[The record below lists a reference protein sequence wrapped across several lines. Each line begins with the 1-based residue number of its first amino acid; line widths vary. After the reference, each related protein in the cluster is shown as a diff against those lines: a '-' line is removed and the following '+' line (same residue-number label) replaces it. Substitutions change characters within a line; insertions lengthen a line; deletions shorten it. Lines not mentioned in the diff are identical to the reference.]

1 MAKIVLD
8 ETAHAEKLA
17 ITGTPGIP
25 EKCRPHQFRNTGTR
39 LREIFSLFTASKQKL
54 ADKRVPISYQKGI
67 FPMRH
72 GQRYFVGNPSK
83 NLAEAEK

>member
-1 MAKIVLD
+1 MAEIVLD

-39 LREIFSLFTASKQKL
+39 LREIFSLFTASKQ
-54 ADKRVPISYQKGI
+54 
-67 FPMRH
+67 
-72 GQRYFVGNPSK
+72 N
-83 NLAEAEK
+83 

>member
-25 EKCRPHQFRNTGTR
+25 ENADHTNFATQGHAFGKFLAYLLHQ
-39 LREIFSLFTASKQKL
+39 SK
-54 ADKRVPISYQKGI
+54 IS
-67 FPMRH
+67 R
-72 GQRYFVGNPSK
+72 
-83 NLAEAEK
+83 

>member
-17 ITGTPGIP
+17 ITGTPDIP

-39 LREIFSLFTASKQKL
+39 LRKIFSLFTASKQ
-54 ADKRVPISYQKGI
+54 
-67 FPMRH
+67 
-72 GQRYFVGNPSK
+72 N
-83 NLAEAEK
+83 